1 MPTYVAVID
10 SPLGPDE
17 VWRRVADVAA
27 FEQWDPGTRR
37 AVQVEGD
44 GPGLGAVYLL
54 TVGSL
59 RGPLDLRYEVTVFEP
74 PRRLRLVADTG
85 TLRSDDQITVEP
97 AGTGSTVTYRAYL
110 GLHGPWVVFTPLLA
124 LAFRR
129 IGAKG
134 AAGLRSHLD
143 GVPSS

>member
-10 SPLGPDE
+10 SPLEPEE
-17 VWRRVADVAA
+17 VWRRVADVTA
-27 FEQWDPGTRR
+27 FERWDPGTRR

-44 GPGLGAVYLL
+44 GPGLGAVYVL
-54 TVGSL
+54 TVGGL

-85 TLRSDDQITVEP
+85 TLRSDDQIAVER
-97 AGTGSTVTYRAYL
+97 AATGSRVTYRARL
-110 GLHGPWVVFTPLLA
+110 GLRGPWLVFTPLLA
-124 LAFRR
+124 LALRR

-134 AAGLRSHLD
+134 AAGMGGHLD
-143 GVPSS
+143 RVPSG